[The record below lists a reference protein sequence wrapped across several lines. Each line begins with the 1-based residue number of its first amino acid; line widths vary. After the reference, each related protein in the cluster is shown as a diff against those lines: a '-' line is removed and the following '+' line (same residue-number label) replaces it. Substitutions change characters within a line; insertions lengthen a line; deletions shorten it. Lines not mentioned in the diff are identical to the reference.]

1 MVLDVDVVPVAC
13 VFVACRVTIFS
24 SEAVC
29 TNVINGSSILL
40 S

>member
-13 VFVACRVTIFS
+13 VFVACRVSIFS
-24 SEAVC
+24 SEVVC